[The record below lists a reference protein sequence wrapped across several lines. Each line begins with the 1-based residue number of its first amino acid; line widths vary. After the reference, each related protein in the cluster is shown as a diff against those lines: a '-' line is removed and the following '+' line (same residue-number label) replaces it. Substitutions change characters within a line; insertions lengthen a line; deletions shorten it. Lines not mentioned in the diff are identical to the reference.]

1 MMARNG
7 PADHKDFP
15 SRFEGNLRATPMTH
29 HSKERFFFP
38 TPDALAWIGL
48 VTQGTKES
56 TVSLGRTKFYGVF
69 FPDRIQGCSENRG
82 RVASYNSSGY
92 LF

>member
-1 MMARNG
+1 MARNG
-7 PADHKDFP
+7 PADCKDFP
-15 SRFEGNLRATPMTH
+15 SRFEGNLGPTPMTH

-38 TPDALAWIGL
+38 IPDALACMGL
-48 VTQGTKES
+48 VTQGTKDS

-69 FPDRIQGCSENRG
+69 FPDWIQGGSENRHRG
-82 RVASYNSSGY
+82 ASYNSSGY